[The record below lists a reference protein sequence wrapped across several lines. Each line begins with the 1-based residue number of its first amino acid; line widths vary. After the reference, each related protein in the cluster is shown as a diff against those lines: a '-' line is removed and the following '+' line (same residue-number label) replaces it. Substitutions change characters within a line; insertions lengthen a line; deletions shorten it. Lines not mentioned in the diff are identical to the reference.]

1 MEQNMIQNK
10 KEVLKLVLEEPFLF
24 DKEEVKEI
32 DLEGLFDMT
41 AGDMC
46 AMDRQM
52 TVKGY
57 SGLRMDATRQYAM
70 LAAARVNNKPWEW
83 LDHMKARDSVR
94 LRDMVS
100 AFFYARG

>member
-70 LAAARVNNKPWEW
+70 LAAARANDKPWEW

-100 AFFYARG
+100 AFFYVRG